1 MSGINVS
8 DRFECVVINVIDS
21 LMWKGVVV
29 EETRS
34 GGRVY
39 FGKVR
44 PEGFDYAP
52 GDILYIG
59 VRELPY
65 GIEDMKME
73 VSLYDSDDRKL
84 DWTFL

>member
-1 MSGINVS
+1 M
-8 DRFECVVINVIDS
+8 IDS

-39 FGKVR
+39 FGKVKQ
-44 PEGFDYAP
+44 EGFSYGP
-52 GDILYIG
+52 GDTLYIG
-59 VRELPY
+59 VKSLPY
-65 GIEDMKME
+65 GIEEMKTE
-73 VSLYDSDDRKL
+73 VSLYDADDRKL